1 MKLTLVQLHLK
12 YKWLLHGM
20 QAHRI
25 FQFQLRWNPALDYL
39 VIMTKFL
46 CLNKWNI
53 RSLPFFHNIINLTTL
68 FLWVQFPYEITPW
81 NSMPW
86 KLHGVSVD
94 RSSMGRASDRVQK
107 KIGNYAALLSLIM
120 RQERSIMR
128 QIMRF
133 HFS

>member
-1 MKLTLVQLHLK
+1 MVATWYASSPNFSVSAMLESRLGLPRH
-12 YKWLLHGM
+12 YDH
-20 QAHRI
+20 I
-25 FQFQLRWNPALDYL
+25 FVFKQMEHSVPSFLSQHHQSDHPVLMGTIPVRNNPMEFQ
-39 VIMTKFL
+39 V
-46 CLNKWNI
+46 
-53 RSLPFFHNIINLTTL
+53 
-68 FLWVQFPYEITPW
+68 PW

-86 KLHGVSVD
+86 PLHRVSVD

-133 HFS
+133 HFTCS